1 MIPFSSDES
10 VARYIALAQ
19 REKALDRDEEIALFR
34 RFKQD
39 NDPRAAEA
47 ITRSHLHA
55 VVLIAQQYGRY
66 GLRPAELIA
75 EGNFGLVHA
84 MGKFDL
90 SRGYRFMTYARYWI
104 RAYVLDYVLRTWSLV
119 RTGSGALR
127 SKLFFKLRRERMRV
141 VNALGE
147 GDDADRVLA
156 ERMNLTVPEVT
167 QMLGRLEARD
177 LSLDVPLADGTP
189 SLADRLAG
197 PDDQEQ
203 KLAEVQTRAMLEG
216 VIRTAI
222 GKLDDRE
229 RFIVEHR
236 LMADREE
243 ELSLAEM
250 GRRLG
255 VSRERARQLE
265 ERAKKKLRGQIR
277 ERYELTL

>member
-1 MIPFSSDES
+1 MTRFSSEDS
-10 VARYIALAQ
+10 VSRYVTLAL
-19 REKALDRDEEIALFR
+19 REKPLEREEELALFR
-34 RFKQD
+34 RFRED
-39 NDPRAAEA
+39 GDPRAAE
-47 ITRSHLHA
+47 ILTRAHLRH
-55 VVLIAQQYGRY
+55 VIMIARKYGRY
-66 GLRPAELIA
+66 GLRLAELIA

-84 MGKFDL
+84 LGKFDV
-90 SRGYRFMTYARYWI
+90 SRGYRFMTYARHWI
-104 RAYVLDYVLRTWSLV
+104 RAYVIDYVLRTWSLV

-141 VNALGE
+141 VNVLGE
-147 GDDADRVLA
+147 GEAADRLLA
-156 ERMNLTVPEVT
+156 ERLDVSQSELAS
-167 QMLGRLEARD
+167 MLGRLESRD
-177 LSLDVPLADGTP
+177 LSLDVPLPDGSP
-189 SLADRLAG
+189 SLAERLPA

-203 KLAEVQTRAMLEG
+203 MLSQIQTRMMLEG
-216 VIRTAI
+216 VVRLAV

-236 LMADREE
+236 LMADSEE

-277 ERYELTL
+277 QRYELTL

>member
-10 VARYIALAQ
+10 VARYVAQAQ
-19 REKALDRDEEIALFR
+19 REKTLGREEELALFQR
-34 RFKQD
+34 YRDQGD
-39 NDPRAAEA
+39 ARAAEA
-47 ITRSHLHA
+47 ITRSHLRD

-66 GLRPAELIA
+66 GLRPSELIA

-84 MGKFDL
+84 MGKFDV
-90 SRGYRFMTYARYWI
+90 SRGYRFMTYARHWI

-119 RTGSGALR
+119 RTGSGVLR
-127 SKLFFKLRRERMRV
+127 SRLFFKLRRERQRV

-147 GDDADRVLA
+147 GEAADRVLA
-156 ERMNLTVPEVT
+156 ERMNLSVSELGA
-167 QMLGRLEARD
+167 MLGRLEARD
-177 LSLDVPLADGTP
+177 LSLDVPFADGTP
-189 SLADRLAG
+189 SLAERLPAQ
-197 PDDQEQ
+197 DDQEQ
-203 KLAEVQTRAMLEG
+203 MLASVQARAMLEG
-216 VIRTAI
+216 VIRTAL

>member
-1 MIPFSSDES
+1 MIPFSADES
-10 VARYIALAQ
+10 VARYVALAQ
-19 REKALDRDEEIALFR
+19 RERTLEREEELALFR
-34 RFKQD
+34 RFREQGD
-39 NDPRAAEA
+39 ARAAEVIA
-47 ITRSHLHA
+47 RSHLRH
-55 VVLIAQQYGRY
+55 VVMIAQKYGRY

-84 MGKFDL
+84 LGKFDA
-90 SRGYRFMTYARYWI
+90 SRGYRFMTYARHWI
-104 RAYVLDYVLRTWSLV
+104 RAYVIDYVLRTWSLV
-119 RTGSGALR
+119 RTGTGALR
-127 SKLFFKLRRERMRV
+127 SKLFFKLRRERMRI

-147 GDDADRVLA
+147 GEAADRLLA
-156 ERMNLTVPEVT
+156 ERLKVT
-167 QMLGRLEARD
+167 PGELGALLGRLEGRD
-177 LSLDVPLADGTP
+177 LSLDVPLPDGVP
-189 SLADRLAG
+189 SLAERLPA

-203 KLAEVQTRAMLEG
+203 SLAESETRFMLEG

-265 ERAKKKLRGQIR
+265 ERAKRKLRGQIR

>member
-1 MIPFSSDES
+1 MIPLSSEDS
-10 VARYIALAQ
+10 VVRYVTRALHE
-19 REKALDRDEEIALFR
+19 RTLDREEELALFR
-34 RFKQD
+34 RFREEGD
-39 NDPRAAEA
+39 ARAAEVL
-47 ITRSHLHA
+47 TRAHLRH
-55 VVLIAQQYGRY
+55 VVMIAQKYGRY

-84 MGKFDL
+84 LGKFDV
-90 SRGYRFMTYARYWI
+90 SRGYRFMTYARHWI
-104 RAYVLDYVLRTWSLV
+104 RAYVIDYVLRTWSLV

-147 GDDADRVLA
+147 GEAADRLLA
-156 ERMNLTVPEVT
+156 ERLDVT
-167 QMLGRLEARD
+167 QAELSSLLARLEGRD
-177 LSLDVPLADGTP
+177 LSLDVPLPDGSP
-189 SLADRLAG
+189 SLAERLPA
-197 PDDQEQ
+197 PDDQERM
-203 KLAEVQTRAMLEG
+203 LSEFQTRAMLKG
-216 VIRTAI
+216 VVRSAV

-229 RFIVEHR
+229 RYIVEHR

-277 ERYELTL
+277 RRYELTL

>member
-1 MIPFSSDES
+1 MIPFSSEES
-10 VARYIALAQ
+10 VARYVAQAQ
-19 REKALDRDEEIALFR
+19 RERSLEREEEVALFR
-34 RFKQD
+34 RFREQGD
-39 NDPRAAEA
+39 ARAAET
-47 ITRSHLHA
+47 ITRSHLRD
-55 VVLIAQQYGRY
+55 VVMIAQQFGRY

-84 MGKFDL
+84 LGKFDV
-90 SRGYRFMTYARYWI
+90 SRGYRFMTYARHWI
-104 RAYVLDYVLRTWSLV
+104 RAYVIDYVLRTWSLV

-127 SKLFFKLRRERMRV
+127 SRLFFKLRRERMRV

-147 GDDADRVLA
+147 GEAADRLLA
-156 ERMNLTVPEVT
+156 ERLNLSLPELGA
-167 QMLGRLEARD
+167 MLGRLEGRD
-177 LSLDVPLADGTP
+177 LSLDVPPPDGSP
-189 SLADRLAG
+189 SLVERLSA

-203 KLAEVQTRAMLEG
+203 ALAQIQSRTMLEG
-216 VIRTAI
+216 VVRSAV
-222 GKLDDRE
+222 GKLDERE

-277 ERYELTL
+277 ERYEATL

>member
-1 MIPFSSDES
+1 MTALSTEES
-10 VARYIALAQ
+10 VTRYVSRAL
-19 REKALDRDEEIALFR
+19 REKTLDREEELALFQ
-34 RFKQD
+34 RFREHG
-39 NDPRAAEA
+39 DPRAAEVLA
-47 ITRSHLHA
+47 RTHLRH
-55 VVLIAQQYGRY
+55 VVMIAQRYGRY

-84 MGKFDL
+84 LGKFDV
-90 SRGYRFMTYARYWI
+90 SRGYRFMTYARHWI
-104 RAYVLDYVLRTWSLV
+104 RAYVIDYVLRTWSLV

-147 GDDADRVLA
+147 GEAADRLLA
-156 ERMNLTVPEVT
+156 ERLDLSPAELTS
-167 QMLGRLEARD
+167 MLGRLEGRD
-177 LSLDVPLADGTP
+177 LSLDVPQPDGQP
-189 SLADRLAG
+189 SLSERLFA
-197 PDDQEQ
+197 PDDQERT
-203 KLAEVQTRAMLEG
+203 LAELQIRAMLKD
-216 VIRTAI
+216 VVRSAV

-243 ELSLAEM
+243 ALSLAEM

-277 ERYELTL
+277 ERYEVTL

>member
-10 VARYIALAQ
+10 VATYVAKAQ
-19 REKALDRDEEIALFR
+19 KERMLDREEEAVLFR
-34 RFKQD
+34 RFREQR
-39 NDPRAAEA
+39 DPRAAEA
-47 ITRSHLHA
+47 ITRSHLKD
-55 VVLIAQQYGRY
+55 VVSIAQQYGRY

-84 MGKFDL
+84 LGKFDE
-90 SRGYRFMTYARYWI
+90 SRGYRFMTYARHWI
-104 RAYVLDYVLRTWSLV
+104 RAYVIDYVLRTWSLV
-119 RTGSGALR
+119 RSGSGVLR
-127 SKLFFKLRRERMRV
+127 SRLFFKLRRERMRI

-147 GDDADRVLA
+147 GEAADRALA
-156 ERMNLTVPEVT
+156 ERMNLTVHEVSA
-167 QMLGRLEARD
+167 MLGRLDARD
-177 LSLDVPLADGTP
+177 LSLDVPQPDGAP
-189 SLADRLAG
+189 SLAERLPA
-197 PDDQEQ
+197 PDDQERT
-203 KLAEVQTRAMLEG
+203 LAEVESRAMLEG
-216 VIRTAI
+216 VIRSAI

>member
-1 MIPFSSDES
+1 MIPFSADDS
-10 VARYIALAQ
+10 VARYVARAQ
-19 REKALDRDEEIALFR
+19 REPALERDEELALFQR
-34 RFKQD
+34 LREQR
-39 NDPRAAEA
+39 DPRAADA
-47 ITRSHLHA
+47 LTRSHLRH
-55 VVLIAQQYGRY
+55 VVMIAQKYGRY

-84 MGKFDL
+84 LGKFDV
-90 SRGYRFMTYARYWI
+90 SRGYRFMTYARHWI
-104 RAYVLDYVLRTWSLV
+104 RAYVIDYVLRTWSLV

-127 SKLFFKLRRERMRV
+127 SKLFFKLRRERMRI

-147 GDDADRVLA
+147 GEAADRVLA
-156 ERMNLTVPEVT
+156 ERLNVSESELGA
-167 QMLGRLEARD
+167 MLGRLEGRD
-177 LSLDVPLADGTP
+177 LSLDVPMPDGTP
-189 SLADRLAG
+189 SLVERLPA
-197 PDDQEQ
+197 PDDQERSF
-203 KLAEVQTRAMLEG
+203 AEVETRTMLEG
-216 VIRTAI
+216 VVRSAI
-222 GKLDDRE
+222 DKLDERE

-277 ERYELTL
+277 QRYELTL

>member
-1 MIPFSSDES
+1 MTQFSSQDS
-10 VARYIALAQ
+10 VSRYVTLAL
-19 REKALDRDEEIALFR
+19 REKPLEREEELALFR
-34 RFKQD
+34 RFRED
-39 NDPRAAEA
+39 GDSRAAE
-47 ITRSHLHA
+47 ILTRAHLRH
-55 VVLIAQQYGRY
+55 VIMIARKYGRY
-66 GLRPAELIA
+66 GLRLPELIA

-84 MGKFDL
+84 LGKFDV
-90 SRGYRFMTYARYWI
+90 SRGYRFMTYARHWI
-104 RAYVLDYVLRTWSLV
+104 RAYVIDYVLRTWSLV

-141 VNALGE
+141 VNVLGE
-147 GDDADRVLA
+147 GEAADRVLA
-156 ERMNLTVPEVT
+156 ERLDMSQSELSS
-167 QMLGRLEARD
+167 MLGRLESRD
-177 LSLDVPLADGTP
+177 LSLDVPLPDGSP
-189 SLADRLAG
+189 SLAERLPA

-203 KLAEVQTRAMLEG
+203 MLSQFQRRMMLEG
-216 VIRTAI
+216 VIRLAV

-277 ERYELTL
+277 QRYELTL

>member
-10 VARYIALAQ
+10 VARYVAQATRERAL
-19 REKALDRDEEIALFR
+19 ERDEEIALFR
-34 RFKQD
+34 RFREEGD
-39 NDPRAAEA
+39 ARAADS
-47 ITRSHLHA
+47 ITRSHLRA

-84 MGKFDL
+84 MGKFDV
-90 SRGYRFMTYARYWI
+90 SRGYRFMTYARHWI
-104 RAYVLDYVLRTWSLV
+104 RAYVIDYVLRTWSLV

-147 GDDADRVLA
+147 GEAADRALA

-177 LSLDVPLADGTP
+177 LSLDVPLADGAP
-189 SLADRLAG
+189 SLAERLAG

-236 LMADREE
+236 LMADSEE